1 MLTGCANIYEMG
13 ANIKTKQRDYK
24 SSAVTLTVYAEE
36 CSNEVLIQYMC
47 RSREAAENAPTLAGG

>member
-1 MLTGCANIYEMG
+1 MG